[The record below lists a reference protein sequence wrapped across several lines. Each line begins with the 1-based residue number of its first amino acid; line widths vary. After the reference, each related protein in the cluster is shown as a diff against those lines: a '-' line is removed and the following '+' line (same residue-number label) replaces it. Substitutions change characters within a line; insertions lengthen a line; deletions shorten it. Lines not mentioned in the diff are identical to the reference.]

1 MSLEESSRLPFFDTF
16 CRVGRRRA
24 RGVGEPY
31 SVEHLQAY
39 RSAYGIEDVAVEH
52 AVAVEASP
60 RLGNGMLRE
69 EIAGYAGLHAAWHLM
84 PVTSPRIEPAVTDPA
99 ELLDARVVLTRVDVQ
114 EFGDGIVMGYEP
126 VLRALEACHVPLAI
140 DFAGR
145 QAFLNFDVSLFGRFP
160 GLPFIVENFGGYPL
174 HRLLWAMRE
183 FPNVHLSTAGFTL
196 HCGPELICGELGAD
210 RLIFGS
216 GWPQVPAGMAL
227 GPVLLNGLSRADRCK
242 VAGDN
247 FRALMEGI
255 G

>member
-1 MSLEESSRLPFFDTF
+1 MAAEQVAALAFFDTR

-24 RGVGEPY
+24 REIGEPY
-31 SVEHLQAY
+31 SVEDLEAY
-39 RSAYGIEDVAVEH
+39 RGTYGIQGAAVEH
-52 AVAVEASP
+52 AVAAEASP

-69 EIAGYAGLHAAWHLM
+69 EIAGHAGLHAAWRLM
-84 PVTSPRIEPAVTDPA
+84 PVSSPRIEPAVTDPA
-99 ELLDARVVLTRVDVQ
+99 ELVDAQVALTRVDVQ
-114 EFGDGIVMGYEP
+114 EFGDGVTTGYEP
-126 VLRALEACHVPLAI
+126 VLRALEACHVPLAV

-145 QAFLNFDVSLFGRFP
+145 FSFLTFDVAVFGRFP

-183 FPNVHLSTAGFTL
+183 FPNVYLSTAGFTL
-196 HCGPELICGELGAD
+196 HCGPELVCGELGAD
-210 RLIFGS
+210 RLLFGS
-216 GWPQVPAGMAL
+216 GWPQVPPGLAL
-227 GPVLLNGLSRADRCK
+227 GPVLLNGLGPAERRK